1 MKKVDLILK
10 GKIFLPSGLIEANI
24 GIEEGKIAA
33 ISKLDDLI
41 HGDKKIKL
49 NDEEVVIPGVIDAH
63 THIRGMGRSDWEDFY
78 TGSMA
83 AAAGGVTTIFE
94 MPITLPSTSTATA
107 LEEKIKQASKQS
119 IVNFAFHGA
128 GGFESIP
135 EIPKMASIG
144 AISFKIFM
152 HPPPPGREDEF
163 KGLYVEDDSQLFE
176 SLATIKETGKVAY
189 IHAENH
195 VLSEYFKR
203 KQIESG
209 GRDLI
214 AYMKSKPSITE
225 SEAINRVSLLTSYIN
240 AKIHIAHVSSKES
253 IEILDFLK
261 KKGIK
266 ITAETAP
273 HYLHFTIDQIKHLGP
288 YAKVNPPI
296 RFKEDRLAL
305 WNAIS
310 TGVIDIVA
318 SDHAAYPKD
327 VKEVGEADIWKAYMG
342 VPGIECLVPIVL
354 DGVNKDLI
362 TFERA
367 IEVLSTNVAKIFGL
381 YPNKGVIAVGS
392 DADLTIIKLK
402 EERIL
407 RASEFYTKAR
417 EIALLYDNV
426 KVIGIPTMTIVNGEI
441 VMENG
446 EVIGKSGIG
455 RFIKV

>member
-1 MKKVDLILK
+1 
-10 GKIFLPSGLIEANI
+10 
-24 GIEEGKIAA
+24 
-33 ISKLDDLI
+33 
-41 HGDKKIKL
+41 
-49 NDEEVVIPGVIDAH
+49 
-63 THIRGMGRSDWEDFY
+63 
-78 TGSMA
+78 
-83 AAAGGVTTIFE
+83 
-94 MPITLPSTSTATA
+94 
-107 LEEKIKQASKQS
+107 
-119 IVNFAFHGA
+119 
-128 GGFESIP
+128 
-135 EIPKMASIG
+135 
-144 AISFKIFM
+144 
-152 HPPPPGREDEF
+152 
-163 KGLYVEDDSQLFE
+163 
-176 SLATIKETGKVAY
+176 
-189 IHAENH
+189 
-195 VLSEYFKR
+195 
-203 KQIESG
+203 
-209 GRDLI
+209 
-214 AYMKSKPSITE
+214 
-225 SEAINRVSLLTSYIN
+225 
-240 AKIHIAHVSSKES
+240 
-253 IEILDFLK
+253 
-261 KKGIK
+261 
-266 ITAETAP
+266 
-273 HYLHFTIDQIKHLGP
+273 
-288 YAKVNPPI
+288 
-296 RFKEDRLAL
+296 AL

>member
-1 MKKVDLILK
+1 MKNVDLILK
-10 GKIFLPSGLIEANI
+10 GKIFLPWGLIEANI
-24 GIEEGKIAA
+24 GIEDGKIVA

-49 NDEEVVIPGVIDAH
+49 DDEEVAIPGVIDAH

-94 MPITLPSTSTATA
+94 MPITLPSTSTAIA

-119 IVNFAFHGA
+119 IVNFAFHCA
-128 GGFESIP
+128 GGFEAIP
-135 EIPKMASIG
+135 EIPRMASVG

-176 SLATIKETGKVAY
+176 SLTTIKETGKVAY

-195 VLSEYFKR
+195 VLSEYLKR

-214 AYMKSKPSITE
+214 AYTKSKPGITE
-225 SEAINRVSLLTSYIN
+225 SEAINRVSLLASYID

-253 IEILDFLK
+253 IEVLDFLK
-261 KKGIK
+261 KKGRN

-296 RFKEDRLAL
+296 RSKEDRLAL

-310 TGVIDIVA
+310 TGVIDIIA
-318 SDHAAYPKD
+318 SDHAAYPKN

-342 VPGIECLVPIVL
+342 VPGLECLVPIVL
-354 DGVNKDLI
+354 NGVNKGLI
-362 TFERA
+362 TLEKA
-367 IEVLSTNVAKIFGL
+367 AEALSTNIAKIFGL
-381 YPNKGVIAVGS
+381 YPNKGIIAIGS
-392 DADLTIIKLK
+392 DADLTVINLK
-402 EERIL
+402 KEKVL
-407 RASEFYTKAR
+407 KASEFYTKAR
-417 EIALLYDNV
+417 DIALLYDHV

-446 EVIGKSGIG
+446 EIIGKPGIG